1 MAGLAAY
8 FGIGGHALDELVR
21 GLAPRGDEVADWHD
35 DAGHL
40 AMAVR
45 AGIPQVHRDHRGA
58 AVVVDG
64 VAEPSTLLA
73 RYAEGGAGAVSGRA
87 ATDPY
92 AAVLADPARGVLVL
106 CRHGDGP
113 PLYYARHD
121 GAVLVASEP
130 AALLAAGV
138 PARPDPDTMARFRVD
153 GDCDVDTRTFLAG
166 VRRLL
171 PGQVL
176 EVGAHG
182 VRPVAHGAG
191 TPATPPPVGAG
202 LRLGV
207 RLDGAMTGVAL
218 LGLARTEPVPPAD
231 ALPTAGPAAGD
242 DADVLPVYRA
252 LLPEATTPDA
262 VTAPGLRDAPVP
274 VTVADVD
281 DLLAGLGEPVPDP
294 DVLAAWV
301 VARRAAGEVDAILD
315 PLGGTALL
323 ADTVAPG
330 YLTRVADRVT
340 TRFGVALQMPYRHV
354 AGTGAARELLARC
367 RRGLPAEAVPAA
379 DPAPAD
385 PTLAVLRALRADVYA
400 TFLSTSFARRPGP
413 DPREVV
419 AGFGDLLAGR
429 RGDAGRFW
437 RAFLLE
443 RWLRLIE
450 SGTPVRPVE
459 AAPERPSSTT
469 VDGARWLR
477 LPVVTRTLRA
487 GDAYAD
493 SIAWYVTE
501 RVRAACADDRYRR
514 RFGRCWYLVVA
525 ARPLAVAQGRV
536 RPLWELRP
544 GWWARRMSGFVR
556 DRSWQGL
563 GNPWTMQT
571 AIDEAGLRRMLFAAA
586 AGAGGRLVHRQGM
599 FDRVAG
605 EPVRQVRGP
614 VERATFP
621 ANVAVAA
628 APTDPGAAA
637 AELLA
642 AVRAGLRDDVATGIA
657 GCAVVG
663 TDRVGGGCQVL
674 ACVGDRPADFYA
686 AACADD
692 PLGRLAGTPAA
703 VLLLAPPETATSAP
717 RPRRNGSRTARR
729 AAAR

>member
-1 MAGLAAY
+1 M
-8 FGIGGHALDELVR
+8 LDELVR
-21 GLAPRGDEVADWHD
+21 GLAPRGDEVAGWHD
-35 DAGHL
+35 DGGQL

-45 AGIPQVHRDHRGA
+45 AGIPQVHHDHRGA

-73 RYAEGGAGAVSGRA
+73 RYAEGGAGAVLGRA
-87 ATDPY
+87 GTDPY

-138 PARPDPDTMARFRVD
+138 PARPDPDTTARFRVD
-153 GDCDVDTRTFLAG
+153 GECDVDTRTFLAG

-182 VRPVAHGAG
+182 VRPVTHAAGA
-191 TPATPPPVGAG
+191 PATPPPASAG

-218 LGLARTEPVPPAD
+218 LGLAHADPTPPAD
-231 ALPTAGPAAGD
+231 AGPSAGPTSGD
-242 DADVLPVYRA
+242 DPEPLPVYRA
-252 LLPEATTPDA
+252 LLPGAATPAA
-262 VTAPGLRDAPVP
+262 VTAAGLRDAPVP
-274 VTVADVD
+274 VRIADVD

-323 ADTVAPG
+323 ADTAAPG
-330 YLTRVADRVT
+330 YLTRVADRVA

-400 TFLSTSFARRPGP
+400 TFLSASFARRPGP

-429 RGDAGRFW
+429 RTDAGRFW

-450 SGTPVRPVE
+450 SGAAGRPAE
-459 AAPERPSSTT
+459 APPERPSSTT

-477 LPVVTRTLRA
+477 LPVATRTLRA

-493 SIAWYVTE
+493 SVAWYVTE

-586 AGAGGRLVHRQGM
+586 AGAGGRLLHRQGL

-628 APTDPGAAA
+628 APTDPAAA
-637 AELLA
+637 AADLLA

-703 VLLLAPPETATSAP
+703 VLLLAPPDTGTGTP
-717 RPRRNGSRTARR
+717 RPRRTGSRGARR